1 MNWIGLACSYIFI
14 FVALGISAAMLRKGI
29 ISASTSRS
37 IVHISVA
44 HWWLIA
50 MITMDNVWIASIA
63 PLSFIVLNAISLKRG
78 LFSAMETEK
87 RNPGTVYFPISLLVL
102 VQLCYRGVM
111 PLYVGAIG
119 ALVMG
124 WGDGLAAVVGKRLG
138 HRKVRPFGSTK
149 TLSGSV
155 TMLAASWIVV
165 LVFTV
170 AFRSD
175 LPWPLAVL
183 VVPGLTALFA
193 AAVEL
198 ITPFGLDNLTVPLLT
213 VLFYWGVFVR

>member
-1 MNWIGLACSYIFI
+1 
-14 FVALGISAAMLRKGI
+14 
-29 ISASTSRS
+29 
-37 IVHISVA
+37 
-44 HWWLIA
+44 
-50 MITMDNVWIASIA
+50 
-63 PLSFIVLNAISLKRG
+63 
-78 LFSAMETEK
+78 
-87 RNPGTVYFPISLLVL
+87 
-102 VQLCYRGVM
+102 
-111 PLYVGAIG
+111 
-119 ALVMG
+119 
-124 WGDGLAAVVGKRLG
+124 
-138 HRKVRPFGSTK
+138 
-149 TLSGSV
+149 
-155 TMLAASWIVV
+155 MLAASWIVV